1 MFRLKITGRIA
12 TNSFIWFLSNSGF
25 LEQKH
30 QQQNNSNN
38 KSNNNSNS
46 DNDNDNN
53 NRNNNNIEVT
63 LNDFWCQ
70 LGTMQADIET
80 GNLESNVKF
89 IRLVHKKS
97 FIKIFNCKCRS

>member
-38 KSNNNSNS
+38 NSK
-46 DNDNDNN
+46 DDDNN
-53 NRNNNNIEVT
+53 NCNDSSSNNIKVT
-63 LNDFWCQ
+63 LNDFCCQ
-70 LGTMQADIET
+70 IGNMQADIET